1 MYINEMA
8 SACVHFERAK
18 TRTMAAPGSGHPRG
32 GHALLESAGLV
43 FRTRFVTRILLPAA
57 LALLFAGPVLAD
69 SFSSLEERM
78 SAKDFKAAGL
88 DKLTPE
94 ELQQLN
100 AWLQQRGTGTGVPS
114 GSVAVAEDRRGF
126 TLDRD
131 LDTSAIV
138 SRVSGE
144 FRGWDG
150 TKTVVTLQNGQVWQS
165 ADSGARMAVKLD
177 SPGVTIESGMMNS
190 WYMQIDGYNKKVR
203 VKRLK

>member
-1 MYINEMA
+1 MA
-8 SACVHFERAK
+8 AFCVHFERAK
-18 TRTMAAPGSGHPRG
+18 RRMIAASGSGRPRG

-43 FRTRFVTRILLPAA
+43 FRTRFVTRILLSAA
-57 LALLFAGPVLAD
+57 LALLFAGPVFAD

-100 AWLQQRGTGTGVPS
+100 EWLRLRGAGGQAGAP
-114 GSVAVAEDRRGF
+114 VAVVEDKRGF
-126 TLDRD
+126 MLDRD
-131 LDTSAIV
+131 RDTSAIV
-138 SRVSGE
+138 SRIAGE

-165 ADSGARMAVKLD
+165 NDSGARMAVKLD

-190 WYMQIDGYNKKVR
+190 WYMQIEGYNKKVR
-203 VKRLK
+203 VKRIK